1 MLKRLDNIGVAVRNA
16 RTSLSFYIEKLGF
29 EGTVS
34 DGEGSARLGDM
45 ALYIFESKS
54 TAPGDARTDSYYDNP
69 RGIDHLAFEV
79 DDIEAEGRELEAKG
93 IAFPGGIVGDPGQF
107 RYRGFHDP
115 DGNMLYI
122 IQLPPE
128 E

>member
-16 RTSLSFYIEKLGF
+16 RTSLAFYIETLGF

-34 DGEGSARLGDM
+34 DGEGSAKLGDM
-45 ALYIFESKS
+45 SLYIFESKS
-54 TAPGDARTDSYYDNP
+54 SAPGNTRTDDYYANP
-69 RGIDHLAFEV
+69 RGIDHMAFEV
-79 DDIEAEGRELEAKG
+79 ADIEAAGQEFESRGVTFL
-93 IAFPGGIVGDPGQF
+93 GGIVGDAGQF

-122 IQLPPE
+122 IQQPAAG
-128 E
+128 